1 VREGGRGGEGEW
13 GTLLTAR
20 AYTRRSESAPAM
32 AVAPYTTACSP
43 QRMSLPGAEADDD
56 ESTTMVFLP
65 ARRPKSFNTHVRGR
79 RARASCA

>member
-1 VREGGRGGEGEW
+1 MGGGAGGVGN
-13 GTLLTAR
+13 TLLTAR

-56 ESTTMVFLP
+56 ESTTMIYFCP
-65 ARRPKSFNTHVRGR
+65 RWPKLFNTERAPG